1 MLERRT
7 IFEIHRLAREGAS
20 NVRIAELL
28 MVGRETVAK
37 YLADPEPQRKTVTR
51 TSKLDPFRQEIL
63 DLLAQNPKASAEV
76 IRQRLTSRGFT
87 GKNSILKE
95 YLRTVRPRPRR
106 ACIRFESEPGEQFQI
121 DWGHFGALTY
131 GATTRKLYCLAVT
144 ECHSRML
151 YIEFTHSQRQET
163 LHRGLINAFRFFGGT
178 PRDLVHDNML
188 TAVIERQDPLIRY
201 NEAFLAFLRPLKIT
215 PKACHPYS
223 PQEKGKVE
231 KGVVH
236 YVRHN
241 FWPLRAFRDLADVQT
256 QADEWR
262 DAVANLRLHATTG
275 ERPADRLRRCALTP
289 LPALLPDCLDT
300 AQVTVH
306 VDCSVRFDA
315 NTYTVP
321 PWAVGKIATVKA
333 DHRTVRVMLR
343 EKTLATH
350 VRSWERNQRIE
361 LPEHRDATIKSQRRQ
376 WRSQEVAALVSMGD
390 DAREYLERLA
400 GAASIPL
407 KKDVARLLIL
417 KDRYGA
423 DALVVAIQ
431 RALRHNALGA
441 AAVENIL
448 RQSQSPPKNHP
459 PLRFEEDRLNRIRL
473 EEPNLAEY
481 DAILCQGVKNDR
493 KS

>member
-1 MLERRT
+1 MLDRRT
-7 IFEIHRLAREGAS
+7 VFEIHRLTREGFS
-20 NVRIAELL
+20 KVRISEILRL
-28 MVGRETVAK
+28 DRGTVTK
-37 YLADPEPQRKTVTR
+37 YIVDPVPQRKPVTR
-51 TSKLDPFRQEIL
+51 PSKLDPYRQDIL
-63 DLLAQNPKASAEV
+63 DLLAQDPKASASV
-76 IRQRLTSRGFT
+76 IRQRLAEKGFT
-87 GKNSILKE
+87 GKTSILKD
-95 YLRTVRPRPRR
+95 YIRTVRPRPRR
-106 ACIRFESEPGEQFQI
+106 AFIRFESEPGEQCQI

-131 GATTRKLYCLAVT
+131 GNTARKLYCLAVT

-178 PRDLVHDNML
+178 PRDLVCDNML

-201 NEAFLAFLRPLKIT
+201 NEAFLAFLRPLQIT
-215 PKACHPYS
+215 PKACHKAS
-223 PQEKGKVE
+223 PHEKGKIE

-241 FWPLRAFRDLADVQT
+241 FWPLRTFHDLADVQA

-262 DAVANLRLHATTG
+262 DTVANLRLHATTG
-275 ERPADRLRRCALTP
+275 ERPADRLRRDALIP
-289 LPALLPDCLDT
+289 LPDFLPDCLDT
-300 AQVTVH
+300 AQAKVH

-321 PWAVGKIATVKA
+321 PWAVDKIVTVKA
-333 DHRTVRVMLR
+333 DHHIVRIMLR
-343 EKTLATH
+343 EKTIATH
-350 VRSWERNQRIE
+350 IRSWERKHRVE
-361 LPEHRDATIKSQRRQ
+361 LPEHRDAAIKGQRRQ
-376 WRSQEVAALVSMGD
+376 WSSQEVAALVSMGD
-390 DAREYLERLA
+390 DARGYLERLA
-400 GAASIPL
+400 NAGIPL

-441 AAVENIL
+441 AYVENIL
-448 RQSQSPPKNHP
+448 RQAQTPQKNHP
-459 PLRFEEDRLNRIRL
+459 PLRFEEERLNRIRL